1 MLRRIKRIRKI
12 PVNLPWYWQKSFS
25 ICLYIKRTIHINH
38 QPRFKR
44 IREKMQIALENRKK
58 VVIDSPRSL
67 FKRKNKVEEG
77 RASSSRMMREQES
90 TNLRADK
97 MMRGR
102 MEPFAMTIMVRVM
115 PTIVQSVKQI
125 VVIPQ
130 MTSPQKDG

>member
-1 MLRRIKRIRKI
+1 
-12 PVNLPWYWQKSFS
+12 
-25 ICLYIKRTIHINH
+25 
-38 QPRFKR
+38 
-44 IREKMQIALENRKK
+44 
-58 VVIDSPRSL
+58 
-67 FKRKNKVEEG
+67 
-77 RASSSRMMREQES
+77 
-90 TNLRADK
+90 LRADK